1 MNVLKDVVTNFGL
14 HYDEKEKIAWGIY
27 NGFMMSTG
35 RLKIDKQLHI
45 YVSFCVSIQEAPI
58 PAMYLAKVKKPD
70 KVRIIVDKF
79 KISMWIPENGVHD
92 DIVTK
97 VIETV
102 MATIDYF
109 HNIGA
114 VNCDERGMIGLP
126 SLWRV
131 SGRVTFLCEESAENL
146 KNAMTKENVTKA
158 EMKEKYMAA
167 VWGALLGALVGG
179 LVTLLAMRFG
189 IMSCLCGIIMGIAVV
204 WGYRKTAK
212 KFSVASMIICIL
224 ISAVMT
230 YFVYNLN
237 AAIEVYQA
245 FKEEGMA
252 DITLSFC
259 LRNVNATRSYYLN
272 LILIM
277 LAGIGCAGA
286 VSWTEYRSEKERL
299 EMYRL
304 V

>member
-1 MNVLKDVVTNFGL
+1 MKVLKNVVANLGL

-35 RLKIDKQLHI
+35 RLKINKQLHI

-58 PAMYLAKVKKPD
+58 PAMYLANVKKPD
-70 KVRIIVDKF
+70 KVRIIVEKF
-79 KISMWIPENGVHD
+79 KISMWIPENGAHD

-102 MATIDYF
+102 NAAIDYF
-109 HNIGA
+109 HSIGA
-114 VNCDERGMIGLP
+114 VNCDERGMVDIP

-131 SGRVTFLCEESAENL
+131 SGRVTFLCEESVESL
-146 KNAMTKENVTKA
+146 KNAMGKETATKA
-158 EMKEKYMAA
+158 EMKERYMAT
-167 VWGALLGALVGG
+167 VLGTLLGALVGG
-179 LVTLLAMRFG
+179 LVTLLATRLG

-204 WGYRKTAK
+204 WGYRKVAK
-212 KFSVASMIICIL
+212 KFSVVSMIICIL

-237 AAIEVYQA
+237 MAIEVYQT

-252 DITLSFC
+252 DITFRFC
-259 LRNVNATRSYYLN
+259 LRNVNTTSSYYLN
-272 LILIM
+272 LILMM
-277 LAGIGCAGA
+277 LAGIGCVGA
-286 VSWTEYRSEKERL
+286 VSWTEYKGEKERL
-299 EMYRL
+299 EMYQL
-304 V
+304 L